1 MIRHKNKPLHVKY
14 ALYTL
19 ALTLGAFVISGCTS
33 EKKDEILKG
42 MPAVPPLSVATYQV
56 VAMDVPVSLE
66 YPAKVKS
73 MQQVNVVARV
83 SGVLEKKHFTEGSF
97 VKAGDM
103 LYQIDSDRYEALM
116 QEAVADV
123 GVKEATLK
131 QATRDWDRTKVLF
144 DQDAVSQKER
154 DAALSAFESAG
165 ASLKASQS
173 ALKKA
178 TIDFNYTKVKA
189 TISGMTSLNAQ
200 DVGSYVGS
208 SSDTMTLT
216 TITQT
221 NPVYV
226 EFSISDIELLKKRYV
241 MGSGNWSS
249 IAQAKLPVQ
258 LSTPDGTKYT
268 KAGTLDFLDSS
279 VDGETSTI
287 KARATFSN
295 PNNILI
301 PGLFVRVNVEGL
313 VYKDALSVPQ
323 KALLQDATGSFV
335 YVLKEGKAHKLP
347 VKAGTVHNDTYI
359 IESGLNAGDVVIT
372 NNLTKLRPGSA
383 ITITE
388 VKE

>member
-1 MIRHKNKPLHVKY
+1 MISKKRVSKWSISLPL
-14 ALYTL
+14 L
-19 ALTLGAFVISGCTS
+19 ALLSFTGCNS
-33 EKKDEILKG
+33 ESKLSAE
-42 MPAVPPLSVATYQV
+42 MSSMPPLSVATYKV
-56 VAMDVPVSLE
+56 VASDVPVSLE

-73 MQQVNVVARV
+73 MQQVNIVARV

-97 VKAGDM
+97 VKAGDT

-131 QATRDWDRTKVLF
+131 QATRDWERTKVLF
-144 DQDAVSQKER
+144 EQDAVSQKER
-154 DAALSAFESAG
+154 DAALSAYESAS
-165 ASLKASQS
+165 ASLKASNA

-189 TISGMTSLNAQ
+189 TISGLTSLNTQ

-221 NPVYV
+221 DPIYV
-226 EFSISDIELLKKRYV
+226 EFSLSDIELLKKRYV
-241 MGSGNWSS
+241 MNQGNWGS
-249 IAQAKLPVQ
+249 IAQAKLPVGI
-258 LSTPDGTKYT
+258 STPDGSKYA

-287 KARATFSN
+287 KARATFAN
-295 PNNILI
+295 PNNILV
-301 PGLFVRVNVEGL
+301 PGLFVRVKVEGL
-313 VYKDALSVPQ
+313 VYKDAISIPQ
-323 KALLQDATGSFV
+323 VALLQDATRSYV
-335 YVLKEGKAHKLP
+335 YVAKEGKAHKVP

-359 IESGLNAGDVVIT
+359 IESGLSAGDVVIT

-383 ITITE
+383 VIVAE
-388 VKE
+388 AKE

>member
-1 MIRHKNKPLHVKY
+1 MTKNRVLITYASY
-14 ALYTL
+14 AL
-19 ALTLGAFVISGCTS
+19 AVTLGAFLVAGCS
-33 EKKDEILKG
+33 SQDKKAAG
-42 MPAVPPLSVATYQV
+42 MPAMPPLSVSTYKV
-56 VAMDVPVSLE
+56 VASDVPVSLE

-116 QEAVADV
+116 QEAIADV

-131 QATRDWDRTKVLF
+131 QATRDWERTKVLF
-144 DQDAVSQKER
+144 AQDAVSQKER
-154 DAALSAFESAG
+154 DAALSAYESAS
-165 ASLKASQS
+165 ASLKASNA

-221 NPVYV
+221 DPVYV
-226 EFSISDIELLKKRYV
+226 EFSLPDIELLKKRYV

-258 LSTPDGTKYT
+258 LSTPDGSKYT
-268 KAGTLDFLDSS
+268 KAGTLDFLDSY

-287 KARATFSN
+287 KARATFAN

-313 VYKDALSVPQ
+313 VYKDAISIPQ
-323 KALLQDATGSFV
+323 KALLQDATGS
-335 YVLKEGKAHKLP
+335 YVFLAKEGKAHKLP
-347 VKAGTVHNDTYI
+347 VKAGTAHNDAYI
-359 IESGLNAGDVVIT
+359 IESGLSAGDVVIT
-372 NNLTKLRPGSA
+372 NNLTKLRPGAA
-383 ITITE
+383 INLAE
-388 VKE
+388 AKE

>member
-1 MIRHKNKPLHVKY
+1 MTTNRVYLTYARY
-14 ALYTL
+14 ALIG
-19 ALTLGAFVISGCTS
+19 ALGAFLITGCS
-33 EKKDEILKG
+33 SQDKKTAAG
-42 MPAVPPLSVATYQV
+42 MPAMPPLNVTTYKV
-56 VAMDVPVSLE
+56 VASDVPVSLE

-73 MQQVNVVARV
+73 MQQVSIVARV

-97 VKAGDM
+97 VKAGDT

-116 QEAVADV
+116 QEAMADV
-123 GVKEATLK
+123 GMKEATLK
-131 QATRDWDRTKVLF
+131 QATRDWERTKVLF
-144 DQDAVSQKER
+144 EQDAVSQKER
-154 DAALSAFESAG
+154 DAALSAYESAG
-165 ASLKASQS
+165 AALKASQA

-221 NPVYV
+221 DPIYV
-226 EFSISDIELLKKRYV
+226 EFSLPDIDLLKKRYV
-241 MGSGNWSS
+241 MNNGNWNSL
-249 IAQAKLPVQ
+249 AQAKLPVQ
-258 LSTPDGTKYT
+258 LSTPDGTKYA
-268 KAGTLDFLDSS
+268 KAGTLDFIDSY
-279 VDGETSTI
+279 VDGDTSTI

-313 VYKDALSVPQ
+313 VYKDAISIPQ
-323 KALLQDATGSFV
+323 VALLQEAIGSFV
-335 YVLKEGKAHKLP
+335 YVAKEGKATKVP
-347 VKAGTVHNDTYI
+347 VKAGTVHNNTYI
-359 IESGLNAGDVVIT
+359 IESGLSVGDVVIT

-383 ITITE
+383 VIVAE
-388 VKE
+388 AKE

>member
-1 MIRHKNKPLHVKY
+1 MTTNRVYLTYARY
-14 ALYTL
+14 ALIG
-19 ALTLGAFVISGCTS
+19 ALGAFLITGCS
-33 EKKDEILKG
+33 SQEKKAAAG
-42 MPAVPPLSVATYQV
+42 MPAMPPLNVTTYKV
-56 VAMDVPVSLE
+56 VSSDVPVSLE

-73 MQQVNVVARV
+73 MQQVSIVARV

-97 VKAGDM
+97 VKAGDT

-116 QEAVADV
+116 QEAMADV
-123 GVKEATLK
+123 GMKEATLK
-131 QATRDWDRTKVLF
+131 QATRDWERTKVLF
-144 DQDAVSQKER
+144 EQDAVSQKER
-154 DAALSAFESAG
+154 DAALSAYESAG
-165 ASLKASQS
+165 AALKASQA

-221 NPVYV
+221 DPIYV
-226 EFSISDIELLKKRYV
+226 EFSLPDIDLLKKRYV
-241 MGSGNWSS
+241 MNNGNWNSL
-249 IAQAKLPVQ
+249 AQAKLPVQ
-258 LSTPDGTKYT
+258 LSTPDGTKYA
-268 KAGTLDFLDSS
+268 KAGTLDFIDSY
-279 VDGETSTI
+279 VDSETSTI

-313 VYKDALSVPQ
+313 VYKDAISIPQ
-323 KALLQDATGSFV
+323 VALLQEAIGSFV
-335 YVLKEGKAHKLP
+335 YVAKEGKATKVP
-347 VKAGTVHNDTYI
+347 VKAGTVHNNTYI
-359 IESGLNAGDVVIT
+359 IESGLSVGDVVIT

-383 ITITE
+383 VIVAE
-388 VKE
+388 AKE

>member
-1 MIRHKNKPLHVKY
+1 MTTNRVYLTYARY
-14 ALYTL
+14 ALIGV
-19 ALTLGAFVISGCTS
+19 LGAFLVIGCS
-33 EKKDEILKG
+33 SQDKKAAGG
-42 MPAVPPLSVATYQV
+42 MPAMPPLSVSTYKV
-56 VAMDVPVSLE
+56 ITSDVPVSLE

-73 MQQVNVVARV
+73 MQQVNIVARV

-97 VKAGDM
+97 VKAGDT

-123 GVKEATLK
+123 GMKEATLK
-131 QATRDWDRTKVLF
+131 QATRDWDRTKALF
-144 DQDAVSQKER
+144 EQDAVSQKER
-154 DAALSAFESAG
+154 DAALSAYESAG
-165 ASLKASQS
+165 ASLKSSQA

-221 NPVYV
+221 DPIYV
-226 EFSISDIELLKKRYV
+226 EFSLPDIELLKKRYV
-241 MGSGNWSS
+241 MGTGNWNSL
-249 IAQAKLPVQ
+249 AQAKLPIQ
-258 LSTPDGTKYT
+258 LSTPDGSKYA
-268 KAGTLDFLDSS
+268 KMGTLDFIDSY
-279 VDGETSTI
+279 VDAETSTI
-287 KARATFSN
+287 KARATFAN

-313 VYKDALSVPQ
+313 VYKDAISIPQ
-323 KALLQDATGSFV
+323 KALLQEAIGSFV
-335 YVLKEGKAHKLP
+335 YVVKEGKATKVP

-359 IESGLNAGDVVIT
+359 IESGLSAGDVVIT
-372 NNLTKLRPGSA
+372 DNLTKLRPGSA
-383 ITITE
+383 VNVIE
-388 VKE
+388 AKE

>member
-1 MIRHKNKPLHVKY
+1 MTTNRVYLTYARY
-14 ALYTL
+14 ALIGV
-19 ALTLGAFVISGCTS
+19 LGAFLVTGCS
-33 EKKDEILKG
+33 SQDKKAAG
-42 MPAVPPLSVATYQV
+42 MPAMPPLSVSTYKV
-56 VAMDVPVSLE
+56 ITSDVPVSLE

-73 MQQVNVVARV
+73 MQQVSIVARV
-83 SGVLEKKHFTEGSF
+83 SGVLEKKYFTEGSF
-97 VKAGDM
+97 VKAGET

-131 QATRDWDRTKVLF
+131 QATRDWERTKALF

-154 DAALSAFESAG
+154 DAALSAYESAG
-165 ASLKASQS
+165 ASLKSSQA

-221 NPVYV
+221 DPIYV
-226 EFSISDIELLKKRYV
+226 EFSLPDIELLKKRYV
-241 MGSGNWSS
+241 MGTGNWNSL
-249 IAQAKLPVQ
+249 AQAKLPIQ
-258 LSTPDGTKYT
+258 LSTPDGTKYAKT
-268 KAGTLDFLDSS
+268 GTLDFIDSY
-279 VDGETSTI
+279 VDAETSTI
-287 KARATFSN
+287 KARATFAN

-313 VYKDALSVPQ
+313 VYKDAISIPQ
-323 KALLQDATGSFV
+323 KALLQEAIGSFV
-335 YVLKEGKAHKLP
+335 YVVKEGKATKVP

-359 IESGLNAGDVVIT
+359 IESGLSAGDVVIT
-372 NNLTKLRPGSA
+372 DNLTKLRPGSA
-383 ITITE
+383 VNVIE
-388 VKE
+388 AKE

>member
-1 MIRHKNKPLHVKY
+1 MTTNRVYLTYARY
-14 ALYTL
+14 ALIGV
-19 ALTLGAFVISGCTS
+19 LGAFLVTGCS
-33 EKKDEILKG
+33 SQDKKAAGG
-42 MPAVPPLSVATYQV
+42 MPAMPPLSVSTYKV
-56 VAMDVPVSLE
+56 ITSDVPVSLE

-73 MQQVNVVARV
+73 MQQVNIVARV

-97 VKAGDM
+97 VKAGDT

-123 GVKEATLK
+123 GMKEATLK
-131 QATRDWDRTKVLF
+131 QATRDWDRTKALF
-144 DQDAVSQKER
+144 EQDAVSQKER
-154 DAALSAFESAG
+154 DAALSAYESAG
-165 ASLKASQS
+165 ASLKSSQA

-221 NPVYV
+221 DPIYV
-226 EFSISDIELLKKRYV
+226 EFSLPDIELLKKRYV
-241 MGSGNWSS
+241 MGTGNWNSL
-249 IAQAKLPVQ
+249 AQAKLPIQ
-258 LSTPDGTKYT
+258 LSTPDGSKYA
-268 KAGTLDFLDSS
+268 KMGTLDFIDSY
-279 VDGETSTI
+279 VDAETSTI
-287 KARATFSN
+287 KARATFAN

-313 VYKDALSVPQ
+313 VYKDAISIPQ
-323 KALLQDATGSFV
+323 KALLQEAIGSFV
-335 YVLKEGKAHKLP
+335 YVVKEGKATKVP

-359 IESGLNAGDVVIT
+359 IESGLSAGDVVIT
-372 NNLTKLRPGSA
+372 DNLTKLRPGSA
-383 ITITE
+383 VNVIE
-388 VKE
+388 AKE